1 MSLEL
6 LGAFVVFAAVMLFT
20 PGPNNVMLMTSGV
33 NYGFFRTVP
42 HMLGV
47 SVGFALMV
55 FLVGVGLGSLFEI
68 YPLLYDVL
76 KYAGA
81 AYLLYFAWVIATS
94 TPQQESGDRR
104 PLTFIEGALFQWINA
119 KGWAIAVGAITTYAA
134 FGRFPLNVIV
144 LALIFAILG
153 MASSATWA
161 LFGSGLTPL
170 LRNAAAVRAFNVAM
184 ALLLVAS
191 LYPVVAG
198 AAR

>member
-76 KYAGA
+76 KYASA
-81 AYLLYFAWVIATS
+81 AYLLYLAWVIATA
-94 TPQQESGDRR
+94 TPHAADTRNRR

-119 KGWAIAVGAITTYAA
+119 KGWITAIGAVTTYAA
-134 FGRFPLNVIV
+134 LTRFPFNIVVMSLLFAVIGTV
-144 LALIFAILG
+144 
-153 MASSATWA
+153 SSATWA
-161 LFGSGLTPL
+161 MFGSGLSHV
-170 LRNAAAVRAFNVAM
+170 LRHTAAVRAFNVTM
-184 ALLLVAS
+184 ALLLVVS
-191 LYPVVAG
+191 LYPVLAE
-198 AAR
+198 R